1 VNSALRDRHDA
12 RQVAIDALTL
22 RFLRD
27 HPLDAAHTLERLPRS
42 SATAALGRVPPE
54 TLSPIWRYITPVAGD
69 ALLHALPDDTAAAL
83 LSEIE
88 PGRAAGVLMRMDDAT
103 RERFLAGVGREV
115 ADDLRRLM
123 AYPADS
129 AGGLMDAHVA
139 ALRADTTA
147 GQALEQLRAAHT
159 RGFRTVFLVDNEQR
173 PHATV
178 EIQDLALADPE
189 RRLGDMSR
197 PISVAVSAIDP
208 RDSIV
213 EILQDQHLDEL
224 PVLDVHGHLIGVVRA
239 RDVVRAARAESSADL
254 QLMVGVSKEERA
266 LSPVHFAVRKRL
278 LWMNINL
285 VTAFL
290 AASVVGLF
298 ESTIAQFTALAVLLP
313 VVAGQ
318 SGNAG
323 AQALAVTMRG
333 LSLREIGV
341 RQWPRLLIK
350 EFGVGAINGI
360 AISAV
365 TAGGVYVWSRSEGLA
380 IVIAIAMVMSMTIAC
395 VAGAVVPILLTRF
408 GQDPAQSSSILL
420 TTVTDVAGFMSF
432 LGIATLLSGLLTP

>member
-1 VNSALRDRHDA
+1 VLRDGRDD
-12 RQVAIDALTL
+12 RQVAIDALNL

-27 HPLDAAHTLERLPRS
+27 HPLDAAHELERLPS
-42 SATAALGRVPPE
+42 SAATAALRRVPPE
-54 TLSPIWRYITPVAGD
+54 ALSPIWRYITPVAGD
-69 ALLHALPDDTAAAL
+69 ALLHALPDEAAAAL

-88 PGRAAGVLMRMDDAT
+88 PGRAAGALMRMDNAT
-103 RERFLAGVGREV
+103 RERFLADVSREV

-123 AYPADS
+123 TYPADS

-159 RGFRTVFLVDNEQR
+159 RGFRSVFLVDDEQR

-178 EIQDLALADPE
+178 EIEELALADPQ

-197 PISVAVSAIDP
+197 PISAAVSAIDP

-213 EILQDQHLDEL
+213 ELLQDQHLDEL

-239 RDVVRAARAESSADL
+239 RDVVRAAREESSADL
-254 QLMVGVSKEERA
+254 QLMVGASKDERA

-285 VTAFL
+285 ATAFL

-298 ESTIAQFTALAVLLP
+298 ENTIAQFTALAVLLP

-333 LSLREIGV
+333 LALREIGV
-341 RQWPRLLIK
+341 RQWPRLLVK
-350 EFGVGAINGI
+350 EFSVGAINGV

-365 TAGGVYVWSRSEGLA
+365 TAGGVYFWSGSQGLA
-380 IVIAIAMVMSMTIAC
+380 IVIAIAMILSMTIAC
-395 VAGAVVPILLTRF
+395 VSGAVVPILLTRA
-408 GQDPAQSSSILL
+408 GQDPAQSSSIQL

-432 LGIATLLSGLLTP
+432 LGIATLLSSLLTP